1 MNKFELSTAPS
12 ISNESLSA
20 QNFLDLFDYYVRS
33 TPNHTALAFDSEN
46 ISYKELADRMEE
58 LASKLIK
65 NGIKRSD
72 RIVISLERGPNLVVA
87 MLATLKIGGAFIPV
101 DPRYPE
107 ERKAFMLADSKPS
120 YIISSPEIFESK
132 SELSKALTPSEKRSI
147 DLNGLDQ
154 AYIIYTS
161 GSTGKPKGA
170 INTHQGL
177 LNLAKEQIRLFG
189 IIPQSRV
196 LQFASFSFDA
206 SVSEIVMT
214 LGAGAT
220 LVLPRQEEVIPGH
233 AFVELLR
240 RARITHITLPPSIL
254 AALIDAD
261 LPDIKCIVVAGEPCP
276 LELARTWAKK
286 CTFINAYGVSEAA
299 VCSAVKEF
307 HPSMASLPIGKAM
320 NGIELHVLNEN
331 KTPVSVGESGELY
344 IGGLGVGL
352 GYLNRPEL
360 TQEKFVTLALQSK
373 ESRRFY
379 RTGDKVK
386 LLLDGSLEYL
396 GRLDNQVKVRGFR
409 IELDEINS
417 TIESY
422 PGIIQSAVVVRT
434 DPKLGA
440 NITAFYKSDSKV
452 ELKEV
457 LVTRLLRQY
466 LANKLPAHMIP
477 SYFVQVEDFPLS
489 PSGKIDLAKLR
500 TLPIEQSSDL
510 QADDLPT
517 SITEVALIE
526 LCSEMLQGNAV
537 PLTQSFIDLGG
548 DSLLAVRLGIKIEE
562 RFSISISESDIL
574 QARNLRELAS
584 FIEQQKKQELPQ
596 LEPLPRTGPVDP
608 TPPQAIFGLL
618 EELKVDTSPLNC
630 CAAFELTGEIDLDLL
645 QTAYRKLFDR
655 HEGLRL
661 KFPTVDNKFKL
672 WVHETY
678 KPVIEYRDLSN
689 SKDQSTE
696 LRNYYEYSER
706 IRFDIKNDLLVKCF
720 LLKLAPKRYIFS
732 LIAHHAIFDAWSL
745 HIFTQDL
752 FALMAE
758 IKTGKSFLEPLN
770 VQFLDYV
777 SWLHKVLALR
787 NNDEVNNYLSKVFSP
802 PRPLFDLKEKKERPP
817 IKSGLGINSFIKLNK
832 AETSKLYKF
841 CNQHKLTPF
850 MVCCAVMKAI
860 LFKHSDQPDITVGG
874 PVSIRYH
881 HDLENQIG
889 LYGSAYVL
897 RTVLD
902 SDESMIEL
910 FNRTKSNLLEA
921 YKYPVYSIGEV
932 LQKFGF
938 EMDLSRTAPYDISI
952 ASHMFDLKLYDPQ
965 FEEIL
970 GLSLKP
976 IPVPLTTG
984 FFDFE
989 ITFHL
994 FNGEI
999 ELEIRSDAA
1008 IYESNTIDKLTKDF
1022 HTLVQLTLD
1031 SPAMQLNSLLTKI

>member
-1 MNKFELSTAPS
+1 MNNFDLSIAHSFPIES
-12 ISNESLSA
+12 ISSH
-20 QNFLDLFDYYVRS
+20 NFLDLFDYHVKS
-33 TPNHTALAFDSEN
+33 TPNCTALVFDSEE
-46 ISYKELADRMEE
+46 ISYKKLAERIDDV
-58 LASKLIK
+58 ASILIA
-65 NGIKRSD
+65 NGVKRTD
-72 RIVISLERGPNLVVA
+72 RIVISLERGPNLVIA
-87 MLATLKIGGAFIPV
+87 MLATLKVGGIFIPI

-120 YIISSPEIFESK
+120 YVISSTEIFEST
-132 SELSKALTPSEKRSI
+132 STLHNTDSKNSL
-147 DLNGLDQ
+147 DLNGLDP

-189 IIPQSRV
+189 ISSQSRV

-220 LVLPRQEEVIPGH
+220 LVLPQQEQVIPGP
-233 AFVELLR
+233 AFIKLLR
-240 RARITHITLPPSIL
+240 DSRVTHITLPPSIL
-254 AALIDAD
+254 ATLLDID
-261 LPDIKCIVVAGEPCP
+261 LPDMKCIVVAGEPCP

-299 VCSAVKEF
+299 VCSAVKVF
-307 HPSMASLPIGKAM
+307 QPSMASLPIGKAM
-320 NGIELHVLNEN
+320 NGIDLQVMNDDG
-331 KTPVSVGESGELY
+331 TPVSVGESGELY

-352 GYLNRPEL
+352 GYLDRPEL
-360 TQEKFVTLALQSK
+360 TKEKFVTLSTQSK
-373 ESRRFY
+373 EATRYY

-396 GRLDNQVKVRGFR
+396 GRFDNQVKVRGFR

-417 TIESY
+417 VVESHT
-422 PGIIQSAVVVRT
+422 GIIQSAVVVRT

-440 NITAFYKSDSKV
+440 SIAAFYKIDPSEKTAPTSR
-452 ELKEV
+452 E
-457 LVTRLLRQY
+457 LRQF
-466 LANKLPAHMIP
+466 LASKLPAHMIP
-477 SYFVQVEDFPLS
+477 SYLIKVEDFPLS
-489 PSGKIDLAKLR
+489 PSGKVDLAKLR
-500 TLPIEQSSDL
+500 TISIEQNANL
-510 QADDLPT
+510 QPNDLPT
-517 SITEVALIE
+517 NLTEEALVE
-526 LCSEMLQGNAV
+526 LCSELLHGDAV

-548 DSLLAVRLGIKIEE
+548 DSLLAVRLAIKLEG
-562 RFSISISESDIL
+562 RFSISISEADIL
-574 QARNLRELAS
+574 QAKNLKELALH
-584 FIEQQKKQELPQ
+584 IELQKVLELPK
-596 LEPLPRTGPVDP
+596 LTIVPRTGPVDP

-630 CAAFELTGEIDLDLL
+630 CAAFELEGDVDVDLL
-645 QTAYRKLFDR
+645 QSAYKKLYDR

-672 WVHETY
+672 WVHENFN
-678 KPVIEYRDLSN
+678 PIIEYRDLS
-689 SKDQSTE
+689 QSADPAKE
-696 LRNYYEYSER
+696 LQRYYEYSER

-720 LLKLAPKRYIFS
+720 LLKLTPNRHIFS

-752 FALMAE
+752 FALMTE
-758 IKTGKSFLEPLN
+758 IKTGKVFLKPLN
-770 VQFLDYV
+770 IQFLDYV
-777 SWLHKVLALR
+777 DWLHKTLALR
-787 NNDEVNNYLSKVFSP
+787 NNKAIDSYLSKVFAL
-802 PRPLFDLKEKKERPP
+802 PRPLFDLNKRKERPA
-817 IKSGLGINSFIKLNK
+817 IKSGLGTNSFIKLSK
-832 AETSKLYKF
+832 SETARLYNF
-841 CNQHKLTPF
+841 CAQNKLTPF
-850 MVCCAVMKAI
+850 MVCCAVMKAV
-860 LFKHSDQPDITVGG
+860 LFKHSDQPDITAGG

-881 HDLENQIG
+881 QDLENQIG

-897 RTVLD
+897 RTILN
-902 SDESMIEL
+902 SKESMISL
-910 FNRTKSNLLEA
+910 FSRTKSNLLEA

-952 ASHMFDLKLYDPQ
+952 ASHMFDLKLYDQQ
-965 FEEIL
+965 FADIL

-1008 IYESNTIDKLTKDF
+1008 IYEKSTIDALTKDF
-1022 HTLVQLTLD
+1022 HSLAQLTLD
-1031 SPAMQLNSLLTKI
+1031 TPTSTLQSLLSKI